1 MRGVE
6 RQETCLLDHDAR
18 LGDAL
23 ERDALLGHRLAERH
37 PSQRALAHAL
47 ERALGQADLA
57 HAVVDATRA
66 EAALRDLE
74 AAAFAEQHVRGRTR
88 AFSEAHLRA
97 RSGTP

>member
-1 MRGVE
+1 
-6 RQETCLLDHDAR
+6 
-18 LGDAL
+18 
-23 ERDALLGHRLAERH
+23 
-37 PSQRALAHAL
+37 
-47 ERALGQADLA
+47 
-57 HAVVDATRA
+57 VVDATRA